1 MTPEEYYKD
10 VSSRL
15 RQARAD
21 LQKAYDGYK
30 TEEAADLVRLIQ
42 TLVPEEIDA
51 YNRWMES

>member
-42 TLVPEEIDA
+42 TLMPEEIDA